1 MHSPI
6 GIVLLA
12 VCDRQSP
19 IHRDSPIGILGGP
32 RPGGRKD
39 AISAKIGE
47 TNEVQVNVM
56 ESMKS
61 NDI

>member
-19 IHRDSPIGILGGP
+19 IHRDSPIWDPGGP
-32 RPGGRKD
+32 RPGGRKG
-39 AISAKIGE
+39 AISAKIGGF
-47 TNEVQVNVM
+47 NGMYVNVM
-56 ESMKS
+56 ELMKFH
-61 NDI
+61 